1 MGQRAN
7 LIVVR
12 NGSYQLYY
20 SHWCANTLPRD
31 LFWGPEET
39 LAFMESQQP
48 VEEWLDDRWAEG
60 GAIMDIDHKVLLW
73 YGGEDIMYD
82 VHLRRQLFALMQT
95 LWSGWELRWAKAGI
109 VDMAKYLNY
118 PLEHVRSVEY
128 AADLTSVIEP
138 EPKGGFI
145 RMISSIVFPDGELRI
160 FPLSGTFDEYV
171 LAGPSSLIQALHPTL
186 GQRQLQVAE
195 WSEEFPD
202 QGFHLDTRRRT
213 LDIWYAGADSDI
225 IAQMR
230 TCWPDWTVTD
240 LADQYEVQSVL
251 TDNAVMFTPTPQSKL
266 ITQLQSILL
275 YSASSSPVDSIKL
288 ISDYFE
294 KEGKKVEV
302 NPRALI
308 DHPQEVALTTREEK
322 WEFALSQAGRSN

>member
-1 MGQRAN
+1 M
-7 LIVVR
+7 
-12 NGSYQLYY
+12 YY

-31 LFWGPEET
+31 LFWGPEEA
-39 LAFMESQQP
+39 LAFIESQQLT
-48 VEEWLDDRWAEG
+48 EEWLDDRWAEG
-60 GAIMDIDHKVLLW
+60 GVIIDLDQNVLLW

-82 VHLRRQLFALMQT
+82 VPLRRHLFALMQP
-95 LWSGWELRWAKAGI
+95 LWSGWELRWAVG
-109 VDMAKYLNY
+109 MANYLNY

-128 AADLTSVIEP
+128 AADLPTIIEP
-138 EPKGGFI
+138 DSKGGFI
-145 RMISSIVFPDGELRI
+145 RIIASIVFPDGELRI
-160 FPLSGTFDEYV
+160 FPLSGTFDEYA
-171 LAGPSSLIQALHPTL
+171 LAGPSSLIQALQPAL
-186 GQRQLQVAE
+186 GQRELQVAE

-202 QGFHLDTRRRT
+202 KGFHVDTRRQT

-225 IAQMR
+225 IVQMR

-251 TDNAVMFTPTPQSKL
+251 TDNAVRFTPAPPSKL
-266 ITQLQSILL
+266 ISQLHNILL
-275 YSASSSPVDSIKL
+275 YSISSSPVDSIKL

-308 DHPQEVALTTREEK
+308 DHRQEVALTTREEK
-322 WEFALSQAGRSN
+322 WEFALSQVLP

>member
-20 SHWCANTLPRD
+20 SHWCANTLSRD

-39 LAFMESQQP
+39 LSFIEGQQP
-48 VEEWLDDRWAEG
+48 AEGWLDDRWAEG
-60 GAIMDIDHKVLLW
+60 GVIMDIDHKVLLW

-82 VHLRRQLFALMQT
+82 VPLRRQLFTLMQP

-109 VDMAKYLNY
+109 VDMATYLNY
-118 PLEHVRSVEY
+118 PLENVRSVEY
-128 AADLTSVIEP
+128 TADFTSVIEP
-138 EPKGGFI
+138 EPTGGFI
-145 RMISSIVFPDGELRI
+145 RMIASIVFPDGELRI
-160 FPLSGTFDEYV
+160 FPLCGTFDEYV
-171 LAGPSSLIQALHPTL
+171 LAGPSSFIQALSPAS
-186 GQRQLQVAE
+186 GLQVAE

-225 IAQMR
+225 ITHVR
-230 TCWPDWTVTD
+230 KCWPDWTVTD

-251 TDNAVMFTPTPQSKL
+251 TENAVIFSPQPQSKL
-266 ITQLQSILL
+266 ISQLQDMLL
-275 YSASSSPVDSIKL
+275 YSASSSPADSIKL
-288 ISDYFE
+288 IADYFE
-294 KEGKKVEV
+294 QEGKKVEV

-308 DHPQEVALTTREEK
+308 DHPQEVALMTREEK
-322 WEFALSQAGRSN
+322 WEFALSQAGLFN